1 MASQFLRWLQENKI
15 VLHQDIAIVHTPDAG
30 IAVTSTS
37 DCGILHPQT
46 VASIPKSA
54 ILSVRTCA
62 LAGQIH
68 GAPYGHGA
76 ALTLSLALYS
86 EILKGVASRW
96 HPYLQSLP
104 ATPVPIA
111 RLWGDACAFPD
122 DPDSQEARLW
132 IQGTEVQREIQD
144 NDGSS
149 LMDETRDYYTTE
161 VHPLLESVKLQP
173 TLQGFLHAYSLVCSR
188 AFLVDAYHGL
198 SMVPVADAFNHAH
211 ENHVQLASDFD
222 VCPLCGSLTECPH
235 DREDTST
242 RPPVPNRPLHASSDP
257 SDTVDMVTVREIP
270 PGTEV
275 FNTYGADL
283 GNAALLSRYGFA
295 LSGGDTD
302 FVTFGWPGS
311 GIVPEHDN
319 EVEMFRAIYTQVH
332 EDVEAAI
339 VGRSAMVFAPDW
351 AGQETWHEAVN
362 SDGQASL
369 WLFLWAVWIGLTER
383 PPLALAGKSDI
394 EILAAL
400 PQYLLPIVAAL
411 IQTEALRDDDTSAMR
426 DLDAEPSD
434 DVQLLAVAAEALAS
448 LCRTRISGMGKK
460 GYRGARP
467 DVLGDILDK
476 LPPERTKTRLALE
489 YLLAERALLETCAAS
504 WEDLRNI
511 ITNGSEVD
519 EGSDMEP

>member
-1 MASQFLRWLQENKI
+1 
-15 VLHQDIAIVHTPDAG
+15 
-30 IAVTSTS
+30 
-37 DCGILHPQT
+37 
-46 VASIPKSA
+46 ASIPKSA

-62 LAGQIH
+62 LAGQIP

-76 ALTLSLALYS
+76 ALALSLALYS

-96 HPYLQSLP
+96 YPYLQSLP

-111 RLWGDACAFPD
+111 RLWGDDCAFPD
-122 DPDSQEARLW
+122 DLDSQEARLW
-132 IQGTEVQREIQD
+132 IQGTEVQREVQD
-144 NDGSS
+144 HDGSP

-161 VHPLLESVKLQP
+161 VHPLLHSVNLQP
-173 TLQGFLHAYSLVCSR
+173 TLHGFLHAYSLVCSR

-198 SMVPVADAFNHAH
+198 SMVPVADAFNHTH
-211 ENHVQLASDFD
+211 ENHVQLASEFD
-222 VCPLCGSLTECPH
+222 VCPLCGSLNECPH
-235 DREDTST
+235 DREDTPVHPSAPNW
-242 RPPVPNRPLHASSDP
+242 PPHTSPEDP
-257 SDTVDMVTVREIP
+257 SDTVDMVTVRAIP

-283 GNAALLSRYGFA
+283 GNAALLARYGFA

-311 GIVPEHDN
+311 GIVPEFDN
-319 EVEMFRAIYTQVH
+319 EVDMFRTVYTQVRD
-332 EDVEAAI
+332 EVSAA
-339 VGRSAMVFAPDW
+339 VSGRSTMVFVPEWGGLA
-351 AGQETWHEAVN
+351 TWHEAIN
-362 SDGQASL
+362 GDGQASL
-369 WLFLWAVWIGLTER
+369 WLFLWAAWNALTER
-383 PPLALAGKSDI
+383 PPSDLVGKSDV
-394 EILAAL
+394 EILAVL
-400 PQYLLPIVAAL
+400 PQYLSPIVAAL
-411 IQTEALRDDDTSAMR
+411 IQTEALRDNDTGAAQ

-460 GYRGARP
+460 GYRGASP

-476 LPPERTKTRLALE
+476 LPPERVKTRLALE